1 MKTILFILLAF
12 QLSAQNYYCV
22 QVISTRNPHLLKP
35 EMVSILPDTAKVEQ
49 SGEWFRIL
57 FVYASQEEA
66 NIYHTSWLKQHSN
79 AFICV
84 RTKEQVERMTD
95 LFSKD

>member
-1 MKTILFILLAF
+1 MKTILFLLLAF

-49 SGEWFRIL
+49 AGEWYRIL
-57 FVYASQEEA
+57 FVYATQEEA

-84 RTKEQVERMTD
+84 RTKEQVERMYD

>member
-1 MKTILFILLAF
+1 MKTIIFLLLAL

-35 EMVSILPDTAKVEQ
+35 EMISILPDSAKIENA
-49 SGEWFRIL
+49 GDWYRIL
-57 FVYASQEEA
+57 FVYQDKLHAEIA
-66 NIYHTSWLKQHSN
+66 HTSWLKQHSN

-84 RTKEQVERMTD
+84 RTKEQVDRMTD
-95 LFSKD
+95 LFTQD